1 LAPRMTCPVR
11 TSLSP
16 SLMIPAAAIQKTRT
30 NGRGFTLL
38 ELVIV
43 MVLIG
48 LVIGGAIGLFV
59 ISSSE
64 RQLKNIA
71 AEMELFSKRARTLA
85 LVQQIPY
92 ALTFSEQTVRLGPL
106 VEAGYSDDELRERQQ
121 FEKDRGTAATTPKFT
136 PVRETK
142 TFSDYAISVKRW
154 GAVNWYP
161 TKRADPQVWRFDP
174 NGICEPVS
182 VRLEYKSGWVE
193 MDFHPLSGGVREQR
207 MEARK

>member
-1 LAPRMTCPVR
+1 MSPV
-11 TSLSP
+11 S
-16 SLMIPAAAIQKTRT
+16 AIRKTRKHA
-30 NGRGFTLL
+30 RGFTLL
-38 ELVIV
+38 ELVFV
-43 MVLIG
+43 MVVIA
-48 LVIGGAIGLFV
+48 LVTGGAIGMFV
-59 ISSSE
+59 LSSSE
-64 RQLKNIA
+64 RQLKTVA
-71 AEMELFSKRARTLA
+71 ADMELFTKRARTLA

-92 ALTFSEQTVRLGPL
+92 AITFSEQTMRLGPL
-106 VEAGYSDDELRERQQ
+106 VEAGYFEDQLKARLQL
-121 FEKDRGTAATTPKFT
+121 EKDRGTGGTTPKFT

-142 TFSDYAISVKRW
+142 TFSDYDISVKRW
-154 GAVNWYP
+154 GGVNWYP